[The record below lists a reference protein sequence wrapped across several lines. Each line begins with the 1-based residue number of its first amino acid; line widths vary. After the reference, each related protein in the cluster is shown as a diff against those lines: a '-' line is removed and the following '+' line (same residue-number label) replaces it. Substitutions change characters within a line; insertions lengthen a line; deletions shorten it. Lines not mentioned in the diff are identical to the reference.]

1 MPIISQATTKQF
13 SVVIPA
19 AFKASDS
26 LEKAKRGF
34 DTVSWALISDSL
46 RNDGFNSSSFKP
58 TGKKDPKTGKA
69 IENPNR
75 IAIKAMIEG
84 NYPQAARDLLAKDPK
99 TLSEKVKQQR
109 RDLTQR
115 WTALLAKIV
124 NHMAAAEPEQADK
137 TDDEKALIMISTL
150 IDFLKGEGRTWK
162 KVKRVEAESFAIKTR
177 AAIEGMKQ

>member
-1 MPIISQATTKQF
+1 MPAISQSTVKQF

-19 AFKASDS
+19 AFKASNN

-34 DTVSWALISDSL
+34 DTVNWVLVSDSL

-84 NYPQAARDLLAKDPK
+84 NYPQAARDLLAKDPDRK
-99 TLSEKVKQQR
+99 SV
-109 RDLTQR
+109 
-115 WTALLAKIV
+115 V
-124 NHMAAAEPEQADK
+124 
-137 TDDEKALIMISTL
+137 
-150 IDFLKGEGRTWK
+150 
-162 KVKRVEAESFAIKTR
+162 
-177 AAIEGMKQ
+177 